1 MSTATK
7 VVVST
12 IAASAL
18 LSLLLIAQSIVAA

>member
-12 IAASAL
+12 IAVSAL
-18 LSLLLIAQSIVAA
+18 LALLLIAQSIVAA

>member
-7 VVVST
+7 VVMST

-18 LSLLLIAQSIVAA
+18 LSMLLIFQAVFV